1 MGSFTVINMKKILIA
16 LSLLL
21 LINYSFSQGIVNSG
35 AYLVVGSGASVY
47 VDGGTSGNYTSS
59 GTSYIKT
66 TSGLS
71 NLILEGNFTNNST
84 TDAIDGVAYT
94 KIQLNGGVQTIG
106 GTKSSILGHVESSG
120 TGAKTIST
128 KQQIS
133 ILTLNGQNVTLSD
146 TVRILGKLNL
156 TSGTLT
162 TAGKL
167 ILRSTADSTA
177 MLTSVA
183 SGIVSGDAIVER
195 YIPGGNS
202 KRRWRY
208 LSSPVNVTGS
218 IALSQFK
225 DDIFVTAPSGSGG
238 GFDVNPFS
246 SNASIRTYTESTS
259 GAASLGW
266 TDPTNISNTITT
278 GTGVEVFVRGSRNLA
293 NPYLNWT
300 VPDDVTI
307 DFIGALNT
315 GNVVKS
321 ISFTNTGNTTADGF
335 NLIGNPYASP
345 IDWSS
350 NTGWTR
356 TNLNPWMYIYSAKTG
371 TYNYINSDGVTMIG
385 SDNDKSPIVPSG
397 QAFFVKATTTG
408 ASITFSESV
417 KSTTA
422 PFNFFRGLSTKPVL
436 KYTLNY
442 NNEKSDEALLGFV
455 DTCSSNGSDISEAIK
470 FFNDK
475 INVYSISSDNIA
487 MAVDYRPTPTLI
499 DSIRIAV
506 WDFDSSNVQLGQ
518 HTLKFDSLS
527 TMPQLSIYLIDKF
540 LNTTTNLKTQNTYT
554 FDITTDVASYGNNR
568 FMLVFDATTGIS
580 NNSLANNI
588 TLYPNPANDVLNI
601 GVSDVNFLSKKS
613 IISIK
618 NLMGQEIL
626 HQESDNL
633 KNIQNLDITHLSE
646 GVYVITLKIGDGVV
660 NRKFIKK

>member
-1 MGSFTVINMKKILIA
+1 MKKII
-16 LSLLL
+16 LSLLTL
-21 LINYSFSQGIVNSG
+21 LFFTNSFCQGIVNSG

-455 DTCSSNGSDISEAIK
+455 DSCSSNGSDISEAIK

>member
-1 MGSFTVINMKKILIA
+1 MGSFTIIKMKKILFA
-16 LSLLL
+16 LSFLL
-21 LINYSFSQGIVNSG
+21 LINDSFSQGIVNSG

-71 NLILEGNFTNNST
+71 NIILEGNFTNNST

-94 KIQLNGGVQTIG
+94 KIKLNGGVQTIG
-106 GTKSSILGHVESSG
+106 GTKTSILGHVESAG

-177 MLTSVA
+177 MLTSIT
-183 SGIVSGDAIVER
+183 SGVVSGDAIVER
-195 YIPGGNS
+195 YIPGGTS

-208 LSSPVNVTGS
+208 LSSPVNVSGS

-225 DDIFVTAPSGSGG
+225 DDIFVTAPAGSGG

-266 TDPTNISNTITT
+266 TDPTNISNTIST

-300 VPDDVTI
+300 VPDNVTI
-307 DFIGALNT
+307 DYIGALNT

-321 ISFTNTGNTTADGF
+321 ISFTSTGNTTADGF

-345 IDWSS
+345 INWASAS
-350 NTGWTR
+350 GWTR

-371 TYNYINSDGVTMIG
+371 TYNYINSDGVTMVG
-385 SDNDKSPIVPSG
+385 TDVDKSTIVPSG

-417 KSTTA
+417 KSTTT
-422 PFNFFRGLSTKPVL
+422 PFNFFRGISSKPVL
-436 KYTLNY
+436 KYSLNY

-455 DTCSSNGSDISEAIK
+455 DSCSSNGSDISEAVK

-475 INVYSISSDNIA
+475 INVYSISSDNVA
-487 MAVDYRPTPTLI
+487 MAVDYRPAPTLI

-506 WDFDSSNVQLGQ
+506 WDYDSSNVQVGQ
-518 HTLKFDSLS
+518 HFLKFDSLS
-527 TMPQLSIYLIDKF
+527 TIPQMSIYLIDKF
-540 LNTTTNLKTQNTYT
+540 LNTTTNLRTQNTYS
-554 FDITTDVASYGNNR
+554 FDITTDASSYGNNR
-568 FMLVFDATTGIS
+568 FLLVFDATTGIS
-580 NNSLANNI
+580 TNSLVNNI
-588 TLYPNPANDVLNI
+588 TIYPNPANDVLNI
-601 GVSDVNFLSKKS
+601 GVSDVNILSKKS

-633 KNIQNLDITHLSE
+633 KNIQNLDISHLSE
-646 GVYVITLKIGDGVV
+646 GVYVITVNIGGGIV

>member
-1 MGSFTVINMKKILIA
+1 MKKIIFA
-16 LSLLL
+16 LSYLL
-21 LINYSFSQGIVNSG
+21 LISDSFSQGIVNSG

-47 VDGGTSGNYTSS
+47 IGGGTSGNYTST
-59 GTSYIKT
+59 GASYIKT

-71 NLILEGNFTNNST
+71 NIILEGNFTNNST

-94 KIQLNGGVQTIG
+94 KIKLNGGVQTIG
-106 GTKSSILGHVESSG
+106 GTKTSILGHLESAG

-177 MLTSVA
+177 MLTSIA
-183 SGIVSGDAIVER
+183 SGIVTGDAIVER
-195 YIPGGNS
+195 YIPGGTS

-208 LSSPVNVTGS
+208 LSSPVNVSGNIS
-218 IALSQFK
+218 LLQFK
-225 DDIFVTAPSGSGG
+225 DDIYVTAPSGSGG
-238 GFDVNPFS
+238 GFDVNPFA
-246 SNASIRTYTESTS
+246 SNSSIRTYNESTS

-266 TDPTNISNTITT
+266 TDPTNISNTIAT

-293 NPYLNWT
+293 NPFLNWT
-300 VPDDVTI
+300 TPDNVTI
-307 DFIGALNT
+307 DYIGALNT

-321 ISFTNTGNTTADGF
+321 ISYTNTGNTTADGF

-356 TNLNPWMYIYSAKTG
+356 TNLTPWMYIYSAATG
-371 TYNYINSDGVTMIG
+371 SYNYINSDGVTMIG

-417 KSTTA
+417 KSTTT
-422 PFNFFRGLSTKPVL
+422 PFNFFRGISSKPVL
-436 KYTLNY
+436 KYSLIY
-442 NNEKSDEALLGFV
+442 NNEKSDEAMLGFV
-455 DTCSSNGSDISEAIK
+455 DTCSSNGNDISEAVK

-475 INVYSISSDNIA
+475 INVYSISSDNVA
-487 MAVDYRPTPTLI
+487 MAVDYRPAPTSI

-506 WDFDSSNVQLGQ
+506 WDYDSSNVQVGQ

-527 TMPQLSIYLIDKF
+527 TIPQMSIYLIDKF
-540 LNTTTNLKTQNTYT
+540 LNTTTNLKTQNSYA
-554 FDITTDVASYGNNR
+554 FDITTDATSYGNNR
-568 FMLVFDATTGIS
+568 FLLVFDATTGIS
-580 NNSLANNI
+580 NSSLANNI
-588 TLYPNPANDVLNI
+588 TIYPNPANELINI
-601 GVSDVNFLSKKS
+601 GVADAQYLTEKS
-613 IISIK
+613 IITIK
-618 NLMGQEIL
+618 NLIGQEIIR
-626 HQESDNL
+626 QENENL
-633 KNIQNLDITHLSE
+633 KNIQSIDISSLSE
-646 GVYVITLKIGDGVV
+646 GIYVISV
-660 NRKFIKK
+660 NIAGNIAQRKFIKK

>member
-1 MGSFTVINMKKILIA
+1 MKKII
-16 LSLLL
+16 LSLLTL
-21 LINYSFSQGIVNSG
+21 LFFTNSFCQGIVNSG

-106 GTKSSILGHVESSG
+106 GTKTSILGHVESAG

-540 LNTTTNLKTQNTYT
+540 LNTSTNLKTQNTYT
-554 FDITTDVASYGNNR
+554 FDITTDVTSYGNNR

-613 IISIK
+613 IISVK

>member
-1 MGSFTVINMKKILIA
+1 MKKIFFTFSLIVLA
-16 LSLLL
+16 KFL
-21 LINYSFSQGIVNSG
+21 FSQGIVNSG
-35 AYLVVGSGASVY
+35 AYLVVSSGASVY
-47 VDGGTSGNYTSS
+47 VDGGTSGNYTST
-59 GTSYIKT
+59 GASYIKT

-106 GTKSSILGHVESSG
+106 GTKTSILGQVESAG

-177 MLTSVA
+177 MLTSIA
-183 SGIVSGDAIVER
+183 SGIVTGDAIVER
-195 YIPGGNS
+195 YIPGGTS

-208 LSSPVNVTGS
+208 LSSPINVSGS
-218 IALSQFK
+218 ISLLQFQ
-225 DDIFVTAPSGSGG
+225 DDIFVTAPAGSGG

-246 SNASIRTYTESTS
+246 SNASIRTYTESTA

-266 TDPTNISNTITT
+266 TNPTNISNTITT
-278 GTGVEVFVRGSRNLA
+278 ATGIEVFVRGSRNLA

-300 VPDDVTI
+300 TPDNVTI
-307 DFIGALNT
+307 DYIGALNT
-315 GNVVKS
+315 GTVVKS
-321 ISFTNTGNTTADGF
+321 ISFTNSGTSNADGF

-345 IDWSS
+345 INWAS

-356 TNLNPWMYIYSAKTG
+356 TSLNPWMYIYSAKTG

-385 SDNDKSPIVPSG
+385 SDNDISPIVPSG
-397 QAFFVKATTTG
+397 QAFFVKATGSG
-408 ASITFSESV
+408 ASITFTESV
-417 KSTTA
+417 KSTTT
-422 PFNFFRGLSTKPVL
+422 PFNFFRGISSKPVL
-436 KYTLNY
+436 KYSLIY
-442 NNEKSDEALLGFV
+442 NNEKSDQALLGFV
-455 DTCSSNGSDISEAIK
+455 DSCSSNGNDISEAVK
-470 FFNDK
+470 FYNDK

-487 MAVDYRPTPTLI
+487 MAVDYRPAPTLI

-506 WDFDSSNVQLGQ
+506 WDYDTTNIQIGQ

-527 TMPQLSIYLIDKF
+527 TIPQMSIYLIDKF
-540 LNTTTNLKTQNTYT
+540 LNTTTNLRTQNSYA
-554 FDITTDVASYGNNR
+554 FDITTDATSYGNNR
-568 FMLVFDATTGIS
+568 FLLVFDATTGVSTTSIS
-580 NNSLANNI
+580 NNI
-588 TLYPNPANDVLNI
+588 TIYPNPANDVINI
-601 GVSDVNFLSKKS
+601 GVADAQYLTEKS
-613 IISIK
+613 IITIK
-618 NLMGQEIL
+618 NLMGQELIR
-626 HQESDNL
+626 QENENL
-633 KNIQNLDITHLSE
+633 KNIQSIDISSLSE
-646 GVYVITLKIGDGVV
+646 GIYVISVNIGGNVAQ
-660 NRKFIKK
+660 RKFIKK